1 MKDDPDWR
9 RSREAERLDAIG
21 RLLRAQFDQI
31 AKAPAPALLIDL
43 AARLE
48 AKARQSIA
56 ACDDDADDDGSG
68 PSPPKASDA

>member
-31 AKAPAPALLIDL
+31 AKAPTPALLIDL
-43 AARLE
+43 ADRLE
-48 AKARQSIA
+48 TKARQSIA
-56 ACDDDADDDGSG
+56 ACDDDGTG

>member
-31 AKAPAPALLIDL
+31 AKAPTPALLIDL
-43 AARLE
+43 ADRLE
-48 AKARQSIA
+48 TKARQSIA
-56 ACDDDADDDGSG
+56 ACDDDADDDGTG

>member
-31 AKAPAPALLIDL
+31 AKAPTPALLIDL
-43 AARLE
+43 ADRLE

>member
-43 AARLE
+43 ADRLE

-68 PSPPKASDA
+68 PSPPKGSDA

>member
-31 AKAPAPALLIDL
+31 AKAPTPALLIDL
-43 AARLE
+43 ADRLE
-48 AKARQSIA
+48 TKARQSIA
-56 ACDDDADDDGSG
+56 ACDDDGTG
-68 PSPPKASDA
+68 PSPPKASNA

>member
-1 MKDDPDWR
+1 MEHHPDWR

-21 RLLRAQFDQI
+21 RLLRARFDQI

-43 AARLE
+43 ADRLE
-48 AKARQSIA
+48 TKARQSIA
-56 ACDDDADDDGSG
+56 ACEDDADDDGTG

>member
-31 AKAPAPALLIDL
+31 AKAPTPALLIDL
-43 AARLE
+43 ADRLE
-48 AKARQSIA
+48 TTARQSIA
-56 ACDDDADDDGSG
+56 CEDDADDDGTG